1 MKILKFIHI
10 FILIPFA
17 LSAQKV
23 QVKDSI
29 STISLNEVNVQ
40 GIRVSSD
47 SPITYTN
54 LSKEDLKTRNLG
66 QDIPVLLNF
75 LPSVVTSS
83 DAGNGIGYTNLRVRG
98 IDATRINVTINGFP
112 YNDSES
118 HSVYWVDLPD
128 FASNVESFQFQRGIG
143 TSTNGTGAF
152 GGSINL
158 RSDFLSETPMSEISS
173 SYGSFNTLK
182 KTLRFSTGLINEN
195 IEFSGRFSQIDSDG
209 YIERAKSDLES
220 YFLQFA
226 YKNKKTLLRILG
238 FGGHE
243 ITYQSWYGIDSFQLK
258 KNRRYNP
265 AVETNVSCFG

>member
-1 MKILKFIHI
+1 MKILKLNFI
-10 FILIPFA
+10 FILIPLV

-29 STISLNEVNVQ
+29 STISLNEVNVE
-40 GIRVSSD
+40 GIRVSTD

-66 QDIPVLLNF
+66 QDIPILLNF

-83 DAGNGIGYTNLRVRG
+83 DAGNGIGYTNIRVRG

-182 KTLRFSTGLINEN
+182 KT
-195 IEFSGRFSQIDSDG
+195 
-209 YIERAKSDLES
+209 
-220 YFLQFA
+220 
-226 YKNKKTLLRILG
+226 
-238 FGGHE
+238 FGSSLVAT
-243 ITYQSWYGIDSFQLK
+243 IKFPLFK
-258 KNRRYNP
+258 
-265 AVETNVSCFG
+265 

>member
-1 MKILKFIHI
+1 MKILKFKCV
-10 FILIPFA
+10 FILLPFI
-17 LSAQKV
+17 LNAQKFEI
-23 QVKDSI
+23 KDSI
-29 STISLNEVNVQ
+29 SIISLNEINVE
-40 GIRVSSD
+40 GIRATSD
-47 SPITYTN
+47 SPITHSN
-54 LSKEDLKTRNLG
+54 LSKDDIKSRNLG

-83 DAGNGIGYTNLRVRG
+83 DSGNGIGYTNLRVRG

-143 TSTNGTGAF
+143 TSTNGSGAF

-158 RSDFLSETPMSEISS
+158 RSDFISKIPLSEISS

-182 KTLRFSTGLINEN
+182 NTFRFSTGLINEN
-195 IEFSGRFSQIDSDG
+195 IEFSGRFSKIDSNG

-220 YFLQFA
+220 CFLQVAF
-226 YKNKKTLLRILG
+226 KNKTTLFRILG
-238 FGGHE
+238 FGV
-243 ITYQSWYGIDSFQLK
+243 
-258 KNRRYNP
+258 N
-265 AVETNVSCFG
+265 